1 MSINPLGMPRHLAMA
16 TLGAAC
22 LISLGAAAHAQTQSL
37 YDEIKA
43 RGTLNAGVRYDYP
56 PFGSVDKDNKPIGF
70 GPAIAAE
77 VAKRMGVKVNYVQI
91 LSENRIPMVTGGHVD
106 AEFATT
112 TETVQ
117 RNQVV
122 DFTIPYIWDS
132 VSIIVRKDSDV
143 RTIKDIQPPKVM
155 GATRGSNNIPIFK
168 DNVPNGIVTQFDDYN
183 QTVLALKLKKI
194 DAIVINRVTGL
205 SFIRNEPTLE
215 IRSDFYPDPV
225 GIMVHQNDSK
235 WRNFLNFT
243 LQKMYEDGTYQ
254 KIFKETVGGDVNFQ
268 LFSEKTLQPGIEK
281 WNGKP

>member
-1 MSINPLGMPRHLAMA
+1 
-16 TLGAAC
+16 
-22 LISLGAAAHAQTQSL
+22 
-37 YDEIKA
+37 
-43 RGTLNAGVRYDYP
+43 
-56 PFGSVDKDNKPIGF
+56 
-70 GPAIAAE
+70 
-77 VAKRMGVKVNYVQI
+77 VQVI
-91 LSENRIPMVTGGHVD
+91 SENRIPMVTGGHED

-132 VSIIVRKDSDV
+132 VSIIVRKDSDIHD
-143 RTIKDIQPPKVM
+143 IKDIQPPKIM

-168 DNVPNGIVTQFDDYN
+168 DRVPNGNVMQFDDYN

-194 DAIVINRVTGL
+194 DAVVINRVTGQ

-225 GIMVHQNDSK
+225 GIMVRQNDSK

-243 LQKMYEDGTYQ
+243 LQQMYADGTYQ
-254 KIFKETVGGDVNFQ
+254 KIYKKEIGGDVNFQ

>member
-1 MSINPLGMPRHLAMA
+1 MSVNLIGLLRHLAA
-16 TLGAAC
+16 VALGAAC
-22 LISLGAAAHAQTQSL
+22 LVSVGAPARAQSQSL
-37 YDEIKA
+37 YDEVKT
-43 RGTLNAGVRYDYP
+43 RGVLNAGVRYDYP
-56 PFGSVDKDNKPIGF
+56 PFGSVDKDNKPFGF

-117 RNQVV
+117 RNQTV

-132 VSIIVRKDSDV
+132 VSIIVRKDSDIQN
-143 RTIKDIQPPKVM
+143 IKDIQPPKVM

-225 GIMVHQNDSK
+225 GIMVRQNDSK
-235 WRNFLNFT
+235 WRNFLNF
-243 LQKMYEDGTYQ
+243 
-254 KIFKETVGGDVNFQ
+254 KIGRAHV
-268 LFSEKTLQPGIEK
+268 
-281 WNGKP
+281 